1 MAILNDEI
9 RGQVKEMLGTLPNAV
24 RLLIF
29 TKPEE
34 CEYCET
40 IVDLTNELAD
50 IVDDLTVE
58 VYDMTEDKEKA
69 ADYNVDK
76 APAIAIVGKEDYGL
90 RFFGIPAN
98 YEFSTLLHG
107 IQVVATGASTQL
119 DDATR
124 EYLHNLDE
132 PIHYQVFVT
141 PTCPYCPGAATLAYD
156 MAVESPQVRSEVVEA
171 SEFQTLASEYDV
183 MGVPLNVINGTERVE
198 GRAPAGMILDA
209 VKKVVA

>member
-1 MAILNDEI
+1 MAMLNDEI

-24 RLLIF
+24 RLLVF
-29 TKPEE
+29 TKPEG
-34 CEYCET
+34 CEYCDT
-40 IVDLTNELAD
+40 IVELTTELSE
-50 IVDDLTVE
+50 VLDDLTVE
-58 VYDMTEDKEKA
+58 VFDISEDEEKA
-69 ADYNVDK
+69 TAYNVDK
-76 APAIAIVGKEDYGL
+76 APAIAIVGAEDYGL

-107 IQVVATGASTQL
+107 IQVAATGASTQL
-119 DDATR
+119 DDTTR
-124 EYLHNLDE
+124 DYLHNLDE

-156 MAVESPQVRSEVVEA
+156 MAVESAQIRSEVVEA
-171 SEFQTLASEYDV
+171 SEFQALASEYDV

-198 GRAPAGMILDA
+198 GRAPANMILDA

>member
-1 MAILNDEI
+1 MAILNDEV

-29 TKPEE
+29 TKSED

-40 IVDLTNELAD
+40 IVELITELSD
-50 IVDDLTVE
+50 VVDDLSVE
-58 VYDMTEDKEKA
+58 VFDISEDADEA
-69 ADYNVDK
+69 ASYNVDK
-76 APAIAIVGKEDYGL
+76 APAIAIVGAEDYGL

-107 IQVVATGASTQL
+107 IQVAAAGASTQL

-124 EYLHNLDE
+124 EYLHDLDE

-156 MAVESPQVRSEVVEA
+156 MAVESSQIRSEVVEA
-171 SEFQTLASEYDV
+171 SEFQALASEYDV
-183 MGVPLNVINGTERVE
+183 MGVPLSVINGTERVE
-198 GRAPAGMILDA
+198 GRAPAEMILDA
-209 VKKVVA
+209 VKKAVA

>member
-1 MAILNDEI
+1 MAMLNDEI

-24 RLLIF
+24 RLLVF
-29 TKPEE
+29 TKPEG
-34 CEYCET
+34 CEYCDT
-40 IVDLTNELAD
+40 IVELTTELSEV
-50 IVDDLTVE
+50 VDDLTVE
-58 VYDMTEDKEKA
+58 VFDISEDEEKA
-69 ADYNVDK
+69 TAYNVDK
-76 APAIAIVGKEDYGL
+76 APAIAIVGAEDYGL

-107 IQVVATGASTQL
+107 IQVAATGASTQL
-119 DDATR
+119 DDTTR
-124 EYLHNLDE
+124 DYLHNLDE

-156 MAVESPQVRSEVVEA
+156 MAVESAQIRSEVVEA
-171 SEFQTLASEYDV
+171 SEFQALASEYDV

-198 GRAPAGMILDA
+198 GRAPANMILDA

>member
-1 MAILNDEI
+1 MAMLNDEI

-24 RLLIF
+24 RLLVF
-29 TKPEE
+29 TKPEG
-34 CEYCET
+34 CEYCDT
-40 IVDLTNELAD
+40 IVELTTELSEV
-50 IVDDLTVE
+50 VDDLTVE
-58 VYDMTEDKEKA
+58 VFDISEDEEKA
-69 ADYNVDK
+69 TAYNVDK
-76 APAIAIVGKEDYGL
+76 APAIAIVGAEDYGL

-107 IQVVATGASTQL
+107 IQVAATGASTQL
-119 DDATR
+119 DDTTR
-124 EYLHNLDE
+124 DYLHTLDE

-156 MAVESPQVRSEVVEA
+156 MAVESAQIRSEVVEA

-198 GRAPAGMILDA
+198 GRAPANMILDA